1 MAHNLKIVTPENL
14 VDPAVL
20 LLAVGLP
27 QLCGVVLRGAIG
39 ALARPAKLGEP
50 LYRRSLFKFKSK
62 LLIHYSCPP
71 FCRFLRHIR
80 ISRL

>member
-1 MAHNLKIVTPENL
+1 MAHNLEIVSPENL

-20 LLAVGLP
+20 LLTIGLP

-39 ALARPAKLGEP
+39 ALARPAKLGKSF
-50 LYRRSLFKFKSK
+50 YRWSLFKFKGE
-62 LLIHYSCPP
+62 LLIHCGCPP
-71 FCRFLRHIR
+71 FYRFLRHIR